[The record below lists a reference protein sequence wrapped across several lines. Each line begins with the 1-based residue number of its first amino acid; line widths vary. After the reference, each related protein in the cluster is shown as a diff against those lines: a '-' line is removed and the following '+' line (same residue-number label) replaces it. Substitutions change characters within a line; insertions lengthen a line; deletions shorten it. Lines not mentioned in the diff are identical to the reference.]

1 MKPGPPPYAATRDD
15 PLLGSLVDRRYRI
28 DALIARGGMSAVY
41 LGRDQRLHR
50 PVAVKV
56 MDAAYRDDP
65 VFLSRFEF
73 EARAVAGLK
82 HPGLINVYDQ
92 GIDDQ
97 VVFLVMELVEGGS
110 LRELLRE
117 RGPMPPHAVSA
128 ALGPVLGGLG
138 TAHAAGLVHR
148 DVKPEN
154 ILISD
159 DGDVKIAD
167 FGLVRAVAEAGITS
181 ASVILGTAAYLSPE
195 QVESTR
201 ADARSDVYSTGVV
214 MFELLTGRTPFH
226 GDTPLGLAY
235 ARLTYD
241 VPAPGDVVDG
251 IPAQFDEIVLR
262 ATERDPANR
271 YRDGFEMARALADA
285 SAQLRLPRFT
295 VPAPQRSAE
304 RSTAARF
311 RNRHPGHDDVGASP
325 DRIGPGGTALFDGP
339 PTSRGAAA
347 PDDAEPA
354 GHRFS
359 ILDLDGSADHEV
371 PDFDE
376 HDAED
381 SGSAV
386 TVLVWLCLYAAVIAA
401 IAAGGWWIGAHL
413 LMGLSPTG

>member
-1 MKPGPPPYAATRDD
+1 
-15 PLLGSLVDRRYRI
+15 
-28 DALIARGGMSAVY
+28 MSAVY
-41 LGRDQRLHR
+41 LGRDERLHR

-56 MDAAYRDDP
+56 MAAAYRDDP

-82 HPGLINVYDQ
+82 HPGLVNVYDQ
-92 GIDDQ
+92 GIDDS

-117 RGPMPPHAVSA
+117 RGPMPPHAVA
-128 ALGPVLGGLG
+128 AVLGPVLGGLG

-201 ADARSDVYSTGVV
+201 ADARSDVYSAGVV

-235 ARLTYD
+235 ARLSYD

-251 IPAQFDEIVLR
+251 VPAAFDDIVLR
-262 ATERDPANR
+262 ATERIPGDR
-271 YRDGFEMARALADA
+271 YPDGFAMARAVAEAADELA
-285 SAQLRLPRFT
+285 LPRFT
-295 VPAPQRSAE
+295 VPAPARSAE
-304 RSTAARF
+304 RITAARF
-311 RNRHPGHDDVGASP
+311 RNEQSADAQPRF
-325 DRIGPGGTALFDGP
+325 GPGGTALYDGP
-339 PTSRGAAA
+339 V
-347 PDDAEPA
+347 PDGTDDYADDA

-359 ILDLDGSADHEV
+359 ILDVDDDAIPPGPFPPDADARDGT
-371 PDFDE
+371 P
-376 HDAED
+376 
-381 SGSAV
+381 GGPI
-386 TVLVWLCLYAAVIAA
+386 TVLVWLTLFSLAVTALTAA
-401 IAAGGWWIGAHL
+401 GWWIGAHL
-413 LMGLSPTG
+413 VMGL

>member
-1 MKPGPPPYAATRDD
+1 MKPGPSPYAATRDD

-201 ADARSDVYSTGVV
+201 ADARSDIYSTGVV

-251 IPAQFDEIVLR
+251 VPAQFDEIVLR
-262 ATERDPANR
+262 ATERDPADR

-304 RSTAARF
+304 RATAARF
-311 RNRHPGHDDVGASP
+311 RNRHPGLDDAGA
-325 DRIGPGGTALFDGP
+325 DRIGPAGTALFDGP
-339 PTSRGAAA
+339 PPDAGAAH
-347 PDDAEPA
+347 PDDADRRD
-354 GHRFS
+354 HRFS
-359 ILDLDGSADHEV
+359 ILDLDGHTEV
-371 PDFDE
+371 EDDFEGDDIE
-376 HDAED
+376 N

-386 TVLVWLCLYAAVIAA
+386 TVLVWLCLYAAVVAA

>member
-1 MKPGPPPYAATRDD
+1 M
-15 PLLGSLVDRRYRI
+15 
-28 DALIARGGMSAVY
+28 
-41 LGRDQRLHR
+41 
-50 PVAVKV
+50 
-56 MDAAYRDDP
+56 
-65 VFLSRFEF
+65 
-73 EARAVAGLK
+73 
-82 HPGLINVYDQ
+82 
-92 GIDDQ
+92 
-97 VVFLVMELVEGGS
+97 
-110 LRELLRE
+110 
-117 RGPMPPHAVSA
+117 SA

-251 IPAQFDEIVLR
+251 VPAQFDEIVLR

-304 RSTAARF
+304 RATAARF
-311 RNRHPGHDDVGASP
+311 RNRHPGHRLEYISRASTLEHPPVAREQQRRCIADGSKNEGRGPKGRRGIDVGRGRTRDPDEQTSARTTPSNPPAQSCLGAQRARRGARRRSLLQSGAAVRGRNPCALWEYEQRPRATARHNARQDDCGGNRQPGATTGHRLGGFCLAERIFRSIPPRSMASP
-325 DRIGPGGTALFDGP
+325 SPASALVH
-339 PTSRGAAA
+339 A
-347 PDDAEPA
+347 PMA
-354 GHRFS
+354 S
-359 ILDLDGSADHEV
+359 S
-371 PDFDE
+371 
-376 HDAED
+376 
-381 SGSAV
+381 
-386 TVLVWLCLYAAVIAA
+386 
-401 IAAGGWWIGAHL
+401 
-413 LMGLSPTG
+413 

>member
-1 MKPGPPPYAATRDD
+1 VRPGPDPAAAATRD

-41 LGRDQRLHR
+41 LGRDERLQR

-92 GIDDQ
+92 GIDDP

-117 RGPMPPHAVSA
+117 RGPMPPHAVA
-128 ALGPVLGGLG
+128 AVLGPVLGGLG
-138 TAHAAGLVHR
+138 TAHTAGLVHR

-201 ADARSDVYSTGVV
+201 ADARSDVYSAGIV

-251 IPAQFDEIVLR
+251 VPPELDDIVLR
-262 ATERDPANR
+262 ATERHPDDR
-271 YRDGFEMARALADA
+271 YPDGFAMAAALS
-285 SAQLRLPRFT
+285 SAAQRLSLPRFT
-295 VPAPQRSAE
+295 VPAPARSAE
-304 RSTAARF
+304 RATAARL
-311 RNRHPGHDDVGASP
+311 RHEQAA
-325 DRIGPGGTALFDGP
+325 R
-339 PTSRGAAA
+339 AAA
-347 PDDAEPA
+347 PAGPA
-354 GHRFS
+354 GTVVYDGPSPAAASHDVPDDDGRGFS
-359 ILDLDGSADHEV
+359 ILDLDEETTEAVADDSTPVDAGSAL
-371 PDFDE
+371 
-376 HDAED
+376 
-381 SGSAV
+381 
-386 TVLVWLCLYAAVIAA
+386 TTLVWLTLYLALTAAV
-401 IAAGGWWIGAHL
+401 AGGGYWIGAHL
-413 LMGLSPTG
+413 VMGP

>member
-1 MKPGPPPYAATRDD
+1 MGA
-15 PLLGSLVDRRYRI
+15 LVDRRYRI

-41 LGRDQRLHR
+41 LGHDERLQR

-65 VFLSRFEF
+65 VFLKRFEF

-92 GIDDQ
+92 GIDEP

-128 ALGPVLGGLG
+128 VMQPVLGGLG

-195 QVESTR
+195 QVESTK
-201 ADARSDVYSTGVV
+201 ADARSDVYSAGVV

-251 IPAQFDEIVLR
+251 VPRQLDEIVLR
-262 ATERDPANR
+262 ATERNPVDR
-271 YRDGFEMARALADA
+271 FDDGFDMARALAQAADD
-285 SAQLRLPRFT
+285 LDLPRFT

-304 RSTAARF
+304 RATAARLRRERAAQADF
-311 RNRHPGHDDVGASP
+311 HRADP
-325 DRIGPGGTALFDGP
+325 DRVGIGPAGTALMGGESPADRLGHND
-339 PTSRGAAA
+339 RG
-347 PDDAEPA
+347 
-354 GHRFS
+354 HHFSS
-359 ILDLDGSADHEV
+359 ILERDDHADQ
-371 PDFDE
+371 DE
-376 HDAED
+376 DYGTPAFT
-381 SGSAV
+381 GAGPL
-386 TVLVWLCLYAAVIAA
+386 TVVAWLGVLIVLLGA
-401 IAAGGWWIGAHL
+401 IAATGWWIGAHL
-413 LMGLSPTG
+413 IMDL

>member
-1 MKPGPPPYAATRDD
+1 MKPGSPPPASTSRD
-15 PLLGSLVDRRYRI
+15 PLIGSLVDRRYRI

-41 LGRDQRLHR
+41 LGRDERLHR
-50 PVAVKV
+50 RVAVKV

-82 HPGLINVYDQ
+82 HPGLVSVYDQ
-92 GIDDQ
+92 GIDDP

-128 ALGPVLGGLG
+128 VLHPVLGGLG
-138 TAHAAGLVHR
+138 TAHSAGLVHR

-201 ADARSDVYSTGVV
+201 ADARSDVYSAGVV

-251 IPAQFDEIVLR
+251 VPAQLDDIVLR
-262 ATERDPANR
+262 ATERDPGDRYAN
-271 YRDGFEMARALADA
+271 GFEMATALADA
-285 SAQLRLPRFT
+285 ARELDLPAFT
-295 VPAPQRSAE
+295 VPAPVRSAE
-304 RSTAARF
+304 RATEARLRREHAAPGPVGPDGTAMLADPLFDEPGDDLDDLFGKPGGARALHSADRQDEWDVDEDEFDDGPFQTGAEPRSRTAA
-311 RNRHPGHDDVGASP
+311 A
-325 DRIGPGGTALFDGP
+325 
-339 PTSRGAAA
+339 
-347 PDDAEPA
+347 
-354 GHRFS
+354 
-359 ILDLDGSADHEV
+359 
-371 PDFDE
+371 
-376 HDAED
+376 
-381 SGSAV
+381 
-386 TVLVWLCLYAAVIAA
+386 VWLALYAVVIAVLGV
-401 IAAGGWWIGAHL
+401 GGWWIGANL
-413 LMGLSPTG
+413 LMGI

>member
-1 MKPGPPPYAATRDD
+1 MNPGPARPSPTRDA
-15 PLLGSLVDRRYRI
+15 LIGTLVDRRYRI

-41 LGRDQRLHR
+41 VGRDERLHR

-82 HPGLINVYDQ
+82 HPGLVSVYDQ
-92 GIDDQ
+92 GIDEP
-97 VVFLVMELVEGGS
+97 VVFLVMELVQGGS

-117 RGPMPPHAVSA
+117 RGPMPPHAVA
-128 ALGPVLGGLG
+128 AVLGPVLGGLG

-154 ILISD
+154 VLISD

-167 FGLVRAVAEAGITS
+167 FGLVRAVAEAGLTS

-201 ADARSDVYSTGVV
+201 ADARSDVYSTGIV

-251 IPAQFDEIVLR
+251 VPPQFDEIVLR
-262 ATERDPANR
+262 ATERDPAAR
-271 YRDGFEMARALADA
+271 YADGFEMARALTRAADELA
-285 SAQLRLPRFT
+285 LPRFT

-304 RSTAARF
+304 RITEDRLRRERAAGALPDPV
-311 RNRHPGHDDVGASP
+311 PGPS
-325 DRIGPGGTALFDGP
+325 GTAVLAGVDDYL
-339 PTSRGAAA
+339 
-347 PDDAEPA
+347 PDDEAPA
-354 GHRFS
+354 HAAYS
-359 ILDLDGSADHEV
+359 ILDADGQRDPDARDDWDDDDGDHATAPV
-371 PDFDE
+371 AGGAGVF
-376 HDAED
+376 A
-381 SGSAV
+381 AA
-386 TVLVWLCLYAAVIAA
+386 VWLTLYALLISGIAA
-401 IAAGGWWIGAHL
+401 VGWWL
-413 LMGLSPTG
+413 GLRVLS